1 MLRNYLRVA
10 IRNLTRNR
18 FSAAINIGG
27 LAVGMAVAVLIGLWV
42 FDELS
47 FDRSIPNHDRIAAV
61 MQNQEISGSVQTW
74 WGQAKQLAPA
84 LRKDFGSR
92 FRHIVRVFGP
102 SPLALSAGDTRIKAS
117 GAYVDPEIA
126 DMLSLDMV
134 GGDRNALRDES
145 SIILSASVARNLFG
159 TGDPMGKIVKV
170 NNDQPLKVTGVYT
183 DLPGNTSFA
192 GYGYII
198 PFTYLEHTDSNVAR
212 LYWGNSWFNTYVQ
225 LNDKEGMAA
234 ASLAIKDVKAR
245 YAGDANGNG
254 PKPALFLHPMNDWH
268 LYSDFRNGVSVGGA
282 IQYVRLFTLIG
293 IFVLLLACINF
304 MNLST
309 ARSEKRAKEVGIR
322 KAIGSLRGQL
332 IGQFFSESLL
342 IALLSFILAIGL
354 VVLLLP
360 LFSEIAGKKM
370 SVPVDRPLFWVAGVC
385 FVFMTGI
392 LAGSYP
398 ALYLSSFRPVKVLK
412 GTGGFRPSPSVMKLG
427 RWSLRVG
434 RLASAPRKV
443 LVVLQF
449 TVSVILIIGTIAV
462 FRQIQYVKDRPVG
475 YSRDGLVM
483 VPVQSDNV
491 ANHYDALR
499 TGLQQ
504 TGLIE
509 DMAGS
514 ASAPTN
520 IWATNGGYSWHGKD
534 PSFQDEFV
542 ANLVTPE
549 FGKVTGWQIV
559 QGRDFTRGMP
569 TTNHPIIVNETAVR
583 YMNLKNPI
591 GEVLT
596 RDHGNEQYT
605 IIGVVKD
612 MINESPFEPVRQMI
626 FGINYQGY
634 INNISIR
641 VEPHASMARALDAIK
656 AAFKKYDPSEIFEYQ
671 FADQEYAKK
680 FGDEE
685 RVGRLAGVFTTLAI
699 LISCL
704 GLLGLSAFVAE
715 QRTREVGIRKVLGAS
730 VFTLWRLLSREFIGL
745 VGLSLLIGGPVA
757 SWIMAGWLSNY
768 HYHAGLSWWIFAATA
783 GGVILVTLL
792 TVSWQAVR
800 AAMANPVES
809 LRAE

>member
-1 MLRNYLRVA
+1 MFRNYLRIA
-10 IRNLTRNR
+10 LRNLTRNR
-18 FSAAINIGG
+18 FSSAINIGG
-27 LAVGMAVAVLIGLWV
+27 LAIGMSVAILIGLWV

-47 FDRSIPNHDRIAAV
+47 FDRSIPDHDRIAAV

-84 LRKDFGSR
+84 LRKDFGDR
-92 FRHIVRVFGP
+92 FKHVVRVFGP
-102 SPLALSAGDTRIKAS
+102 SPLPLSAGDARIKAS
-117 GAYVDPEIA
+117 GAYVDPEIT

-145 SIILSASVARNLFG
+145 SIILSASVAKSLFG
-159 TGDPMGKIVKV
+159 MGDPMGKIVNV
-170 NNDQPLKVTGVYT
+170 NNDHPLKVTGVYT

-225 LNDKEGMAA
+225 LNDKEDMAA
-234 ASLAIKDVKAR
+234 ASLAIKDVKAH
-245 YAGDANGNG
+245 YGGDANGNG

-332 IGQFFSESLL
+332 IRQFFSESLL
-342 IALLSFILAIGL
+342 IALLSFILAIGI
-354 VVLLLP
+354 VSLLLP
-360 LFSEIAGKKM
+360 FFSEVAGKKLTIPFGE
-370 SVPVDRPLFWVAGVC
+370 VWFWGAGVG

-412 GTGGFRPSPSVMKLG
+412 GSF
-427 RWSLRVG
+427 RVG
-434 RLASAPRKV
+434 KLALVPRRA

-449 TVSVILIIGTIAV
+449 TVSVVLIIGTIAV
-462 FRQIQYVKDRPVG
+462 FRQIQYVKGRPVG

-499 TGLQQ
+499 AGLQQ

-559 QGRDFTRGMP
+559 QGRDFSRGMP
-569 TTNHPIIVNETAVR
+569 TGNHPIIVNETAVR

-605 IIGVVKD
+605 IVGVVKD

-626 FGINYQGY
+626 FSINYQGF
-634 INNISIR
+634 INNVSIR

-656 AAFKKYDPSEIFEYQ
+656 AAFKKYDPNEIFEYQ

-685 RVGRLAGVFTTLAI
+685 LVGRLAGVFTALAI

-730 VFTLWRLLSREFIGL
+730 VFTLWRLLSREFLVL

-757 SWIMAGWLSNY
+757 SWIMSGWLNNY

-783 GGVILVTLL
+783 GGVIAITLL

-800 AAMANPVES
+800 AALTNPVES